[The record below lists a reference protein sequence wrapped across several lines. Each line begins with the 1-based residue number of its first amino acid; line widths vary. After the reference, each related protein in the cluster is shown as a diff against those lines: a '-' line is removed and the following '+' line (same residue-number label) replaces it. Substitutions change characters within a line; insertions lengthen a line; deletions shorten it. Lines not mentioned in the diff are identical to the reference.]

1 MYGGV
6 AHQADFKK
14 GFFNHL
20 YSGCNSGGMFM
31 QVVSH
36 SPPPTHANTS
46 YTKSNINNV
55 HFTPEYL
62 IIDQVAYVILARLT
76 RWVDESVSGWMRA

>member
-1 MYGGV
+1 
-6 AHQADFKK
+6 
-14 GFFNHL
+14 
-20 YSGCNSGGMFM
+20 MFM

-36 SPPPTHANTS
+36 SPPTHANTS

-62 IIDQVAYVILARLT
+62 MMIIDQVAYVILSPLSMLDMF
-76 RWVDESVSGWMRA
+76 VDVSSKAAGQTTGACVEPVSNLCRVSYVFLVSLC